1 MISKQK
7 SNQGVRVVS
16 VFGRKSAV
24 LLALF
29 ILFPVSIPAQQGDAV
44 SRGKAIFQSRCS
56 SCHTVGGGD
65 LIGPDL
71 KGITAHRDPRWLER
85 FIRQPDVMIRE
96 KDPIALELLNKYSGL
111 AMPNLGIS
119 QNEAASILAY
129 LGAGAGGGQQPA
141 AAPAAPLPAGNSA
154 KGAALFNGTQPLQNR
169 GAQCIACHS
178 LAGIAPPGGGTLG
191 PDLTGAFRKYNGAQ
205 GLTSALAGMPFP
217 TMAPVYRDHALTP
230 QEQADLAAYL
240 GAPAAGLPSS
250 NTIFVASLGVWV
262 LAGLYLILHFIWRGR
277 LGRVRASLLER

>member
-1 MISKQK
+1 M
-7 SNQGVRVVS
+7 VS
-16 VFGRKSAV
+16 VFGRRSAGAV

-29 ILFPVSIPAQQGDAV
+29 ILFPVSLPAQQGDAV
-44 SRGKAIFQSRCS
+44 SQGKAIFQARCS

-71 KGITAHRDPRWLER
+71 KGITARRDPRWLER
-85 FIRQPDVMIRE
+85 FIRQPDLMIRE

-111 AMPNLGIS
+111 AMPNLGIGQS
-119 QNEAASILAY
+119 EAASILAY
-129 LGAGAGGGQQPA
+129 LGAAGGAQQQE
-141 AAPAAPLPAGNSA
+141 AAPAAASPAPAGSSA
-154 KGAALFNGTQPLQNR
+154 TGAALFNGTSAFQNG

-178 LAGIAPPGGGTLG
+178 LAGIAPPGGGSLG

-205 GLTSALAGMPFP
+205 GLTSALAGMAFP
-217 TMAPVYRDHALTP
+217 TMAPVYRAHALTP
-230 QEQADLAAYL
+230 QEQADLVAYL